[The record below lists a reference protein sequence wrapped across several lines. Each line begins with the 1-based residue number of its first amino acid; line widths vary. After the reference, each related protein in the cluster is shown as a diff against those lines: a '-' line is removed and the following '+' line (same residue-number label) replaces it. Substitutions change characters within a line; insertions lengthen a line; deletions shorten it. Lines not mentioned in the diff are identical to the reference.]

1 MSLSE
6 RSPASYPDELTP
18 ATLRRFKLWRAMS
31 DLAKAQADGRLSSEQ
46 AQLLESLADN
56 LQELATHLTQLA
68 ELGRQYAEALE
79 PLADGHANASAT
91 DQPNDQ
97 PPPIPFPNR

>member
-18 ATLRRFKLWRAMS
+18 ATMRRFQLWRAMTEFS
-31 DLAKAQADGRLSSEQ
+31 QAQADGRLSSDQ

-56 LQELATHLTQLA
+56 LQQLATHLSHLA
-68 ELGRQYAEALE
+68 DLGRQYAQALE
-79 PLADGHANASAT
+79 PLLESPASGAAD
-91 DQPNDQ
+91 QR
-97 PPPIPFPNR
+97 PPTEY